1 MKMLKV
7 CIILIFLS
15 VLGFIVYRSWN
26 KNETEEYKTI
36 SLSRRDINE
45 AIYIPGN
52 VFPSKEIEIKSQLS
66 GILDSIYVKI
76 GDYVEAGAPIA
87 SIKLVPN
94 ASDIERLENNLNVAH
109 IDYDARL
116 TEYSMEKR
124 LFEANII
131 AKAEMDEYTRAYKL
145 AKENLISA
153 QNQLDILKQGR
164 VASKNIS
171 NIVHSST
178 VGTVI
183 DIPYETGASVIER
196 NNYNPGTTI
205 AIVAETNLFKFKTLV
220 AEQYLKYLVLGDSVS
235 LTFNAY
241 QNINTK
247 AVVTKISSKGNE
259 ENGIMKYLL
268 DADFE
273 IKDDMPVLR
282 SGYSA
287 TAEIVLNSCEN
298 VLSVEEKYIIYRN
311 DSTYLNLLDKTGKK
325 MLTKNVRLGISDGVY
340 TEIIDGVNAIDRVIT
355 NLGNCNHNNYE

>member
-1 MKMLKV
+1 MKILKV
-7 CIILIFLS
+7 CIILVFLS
-15 VLGFIVYRSWN
+15 ALGFIVYRSWN
-26 KNETEEYKTI
+26 KNETAEYKTVNLYKRNI
-36 SLSRRDINE
+36 YD

-66 GILDSIYVKI
+66 GILDSVYVKI
-76 GDYVEAGAPIA
+76 GDYIEAGAPIA

-94 ASDIERLENNLNVAH
+94 ASDIERLENNLNVAR

-116 TEYSMEKR
+116 TEYTMEKR

-131 AKAEMDEYTRAYKL
+131 AKAEMDEYTKAYRL

-164 VASKNIS
+164 VVSKNIS
-171 NIVHSST
+171 NIVHAST

-183 DIPYETGASVIER
+183 DIPCETGVSVIER

-205 AIVAETNLFKFKTLV
+205 AVVAEIGFFKFKTLI
-220 AEQYLKYLVLGDSVS
+220 AEHYLKYLVLGDSVN

-241 QNINTK
+241 QNLKTK
-247 AVVTKISSKGNE
+247 AVVTKISSKGSS

-273 IKDDMPVLR
+273 ITEDMPVLR

-287 TAEIVLNSCEN
+287 SAEIVLNSRKN
-298 VLSVEEKYIIYRN
+298 VLSVEEKHIIYRN
-311 DSTYLNLLDKTGKK
+311 DSTYLHLLDKTGKEV
-325 MLTKNVRLGISDGVY
+325 LTKNVRLGISDGVY
-340 TEIIDGVNAIDRVIT
+340 TEIIDGINDGEIVII
-355 NLGNCNHNNYE
+355 E